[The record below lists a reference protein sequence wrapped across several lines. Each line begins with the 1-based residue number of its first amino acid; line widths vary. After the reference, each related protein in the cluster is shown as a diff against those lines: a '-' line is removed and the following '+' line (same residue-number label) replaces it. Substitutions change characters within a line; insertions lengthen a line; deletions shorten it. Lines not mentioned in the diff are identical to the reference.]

1 MNMPAEKLLEALR
14 VSLKETERLRERIRE
29 LASAAWAP
37 IAIVGIGCR
46 FPGGVTTPEEL
57 WRLVADGTDAVSGLP
72 SGRGWRVGRL
82 YDPDPARSGTT
93 YCREGGFLHDAGD
106 FDAAFFGISP
116 REATVM
122 DPQHRLLLEVSWE
135 AFEHAGIVPE
145 AVRGTPVGVFA
156 GIMSGDYAA
165 RLMRLVPAKFE
176 GLIGTG
182 SAGSVASGRI
192 SYALGLQGP
201 AVSVD
206 TSCSSSLVALHLAC
220 QSLRR
225 GESTMALAGG
235 VTVLATPGI
244 FIEFSRQRGLA
255 PDGRCKSFSAAADG
269 TGWAEGAGMVLLEK
283 LSDARANGHRVL
295 AVIRGSAVNQDGA
308 SNGLTAPNGASQKR
322 VIEAAL
328 ASARLSPGEVDAVE
342 AHGTGTVLGDPIEAQ
357 ALLATYGKDRP
368 EGRPLWLG
376 SVKSNIGHTQAAA
389 GVGGVIKIVQAL
401 RHGVLPPTL
410 HVDEPTPHVDWSR
423 GSLRLLTEAVPWP
436 QTGRP
441 RRAGVSSFG
450 ISGTN
455 AHLILE
461 AVDDQPEDEP
471 EQQTGSSGPVLLPWV
486 VSGRTEQAM
495 RDAAVRLRDWVA
507 ADPGLDSAAV
517 AVALATSRTHFPHR
531 AAILAEDGPGFVHA
545 LESLAEGQ
553 SAPNVVTGVA
563 RSGGGLAYLFTGQG
577 SQRAGM
583 GRELYAA
590 SGVFASAVD
599 ELSAV
604 FDPLLE
610 VPLREVLFS
619 SHDDLVDQTRY
630 TQPALFALQVGLF
643 RLLESWGVRPDALGG
658 HSIGEVSA
666 AYCAGVWS
674 LEDACTLVAHRGR
687 LMQQATPG
695 GVMIAIQAAED
706 EVVPW
711 LTEQVAIA
719 AVNSPT
725 AVVISGDAVQ
735 ARAIAEAFTT
745 QGRKT
750 RQLRASHAFH
760 SPHMDP
766 VLEEFADIAAQ
777 LTYHA
782 PRIPLASED
791 PTDPAYWVA
800 QIRRPV
806 RFTDTIDELVGH
818 DLFVE
823 LGPDPMLSALLPGEA
838 TAIPTLRR
846 RRPEKRSLL
855 TTVSALHVHGWPVD
869 WSAVLPARPGR
880 VELPT
885 YPFQRRRYW
894 LLSAENPSAGADSF
908 WSVVENES
916 LDAIDGLLG
925 LSAREHDALGVL
937 LPALSAWR
945 RRSGWYYSLQWWPLP
960 DPPSPVLAGR
970 WLVVGPDGVRA
981 ALAAHGAEPVADMT
995 QPLSGVMLVD
1005 DAELP
1010 CDPGVPVWRTTPGH
1024 GGPTIELPAVLDA
1037 AARRRLAAALSGA
1050 IGETWLALRPG
1061 GLQARRLVRAAPP
1074 DGPGWKPSGTVVVTG
1089 VSGTAGGLAAR
1100 WLAAHGADHL
1110 LLVAPGGDVTVLQ
1123 AELNE
1128 LGAKATIAAD
1138 DLTAT
1143 LAKFPPEAV
1152 VHCAPDVGLAATLDT
1167 LTRESGL
1174 TAFVILCPAT
1184 LLGLESAVTQTAYE
1198 PVVEARRVAGEQAL
1212 LIAHGAWTDGPG
1224 LRGLPEAAMGVLSVA
1239 TGYRAPVLVIADV
1252 DWHRLPGADDPL
1264 FREIAEAQA
1273 GEAREAVS
1281 AAPLPSIVE
1290 RLRGIPQ
1297 PERPAVLVEL
1307 IRTEAALALGLDP
1320 ATELDADDDL
1330 TAQGMSSFTALAMV
1344 TRLQEAGV
1352 ELSPAAVFDQPTP
1365 RGLADHLLALLP
1377 DMEEVLQ

>member
-1 MNMPAEKLLEALR
+1 
-14 VSLKETERLRERIRE
+14 
-29 LASAAWAP
+29 
-37 IAIVGIGCR
+37 
-46 FPGGVTTPEEL
+46 
-57 WRLVADGTDAVSGLP
+57 
-72 SGRGWRVGRL
+72 
-82 YDPDPARSGTT
+82 
-93 YCREGGFLHDAGD
+93 
-106 FDAAFFGISP
+106 
-116 REATVM
+116 M

-145 AVRGTPVGVFA
+145 TVRGTPVGVFA
-156 GIMSGDYAA
+156 GIMSGDYAT
-165 RLMRLVPAKFE
+165 RLMRLVPPKFE

-389 GVGGVIKIVQAL
+389 GVGGVIKMVEAL

-441 RRAGVSSFG
+441 RRVGVSSFG

-471 EQQTGSSGPVLLPWV
+471 EQQTGSFGPVLLPWV

-495 RDAAVRLRDWVA
+495 RDAAIRLRDWVA
-507 ADPGLDSAAV
+507 ADPGLDPAAV
-517 AVALATSRTHFPHR
+517 AVALATSRTHFPYR

-545 LESLAEGQ
+545 LESLAEGR

-610 VPLREVLFS
+610 VPLREVMFS

-695 GVMIAIQAAED
+695 GVMIAIEAAED
-706 EVVPW
+706 EVAPW

-725 AVVISGDAVQ
+725 AVVISGDALQ
-735 ARAIAEAFTT
+735 ARAIAEAFAI
-745 QGRKT
+745 QGRRT
-750 RQLRASHAFH
+750 RQLRTSHAFH

-766 VLEEFADIAAQ
+766 VLEEFAGIAAQ

-791 PTDPAYWVA
+791 PTDPAHWAA

-806 RFTDTIDELVGH
+806 RFTDTIDELAGH

-855 TTVSALHVHGWPVD
+855 TTVGALHVHGWPVD
-869 WSAVLPARPGR
+869 WSAVLPARAGR

-894 LLSAENPSAGADSF
+894 LLSTENPSAGADSF
-908 WSVVENES
+908 WSVVENQN

-960 DPPSPVLAGR
+960 DPPAPVLAGR
-970 WLVVGPDGVRA
+970 WLVVGPDDVRA
-981 ALAAHGAEPVADMT
+981 ALAAHGAELVADMT
-995 QPLSGVMLVD
+995 QPLSGVLLVD
-1005 DAELP
+1005 QAELP
-1010 CDPGVPVWRTTPGH
+1010 SDPGVPVWRTTPGH
-1024 GGPTIELPAVLDA
+1024 GGPTIELPAVFGA

-1050 IGETWLALRPG
+1050 TGETWLALRPG
-1061 GLQARRLVRAAPP
+1061 GLVARRLIRAMPP

-1089 VSGTAGGLAAR
+1089 ASGTVGGLAAR

-1128 LGAKATIAAD
+1128 LGAKVTMAAD

-1152 VHCAPDVGLAATLDT
+1152 VHCAPDPGLAATLDT
-1167 LTRESGL
+1167 LTRESSL

-1184 LLGLESAVTQTAYE
+1184 LLGLESPVTQTAYE
-1198 PVVEARRVAGEQAL
+1198 PVVQARRAAGEQAL

-1224 LRGLPEAAMGVLSVA
+1224 LPALPEAAMGVLSAA
-1239 TGYRAPVLVIADV
+1239 TWHRAPVLVIADV

-1264 FREIAEAQA
+1264 FREIAEVRA
-1273 GEAREAVS
+1273 GEAREAVP
-1281 AAPLPSIVE
+1281 AAPLPSIAE
-1290 RLRGIPQ
+1290 RLRGIPH

-1320 ATELDADDDL
+1320 ATELGTDDDL
-1330 TAQGMSSFTALAMV
+1330 TALGMSSFTALAMV

-1352 ELSPAAVFDQPTP
+1352 ELSPAAVFDLPTP

-1377 DMEEVLQ
+1377 DMEEVPQ